1 MLEGRKILI
10 TNVTHF
16 VGVIASHT
24 MASMGATVI
33 CHDTSFTG
41 ADARD
46 AFTADHGGLIA
57 LAAQEPADVADAAI
71 EAAGHVDVL
80 ICNDSFPA
88 IRAKVEEAKL
98 EDLRAS
104 LEAMLVAPFAM
115 CGAIVPHF
123 KERGAGKILFLTSA
137 TALVGLPNY
146 SMYVAARAG
155 ANGLAISLAKELARF
170 NIQVNA
176 IAPNYVENPDY
187 FPPEL
192 LADEAAYKKITAN
205 IPLGRLGKPDEIA
218 ATIAFYVSDKSDFI
232 TGHVLPFA
240 GGWA

>member
-1 MLEGRKILI
+1 MLDGRKILI

-16 VGVIASHT
+16 TGVAASQV
-24 MASMGATVI
+24 MADMGASVV
-33 CHDTSFTG
+33 CHDASFTD
-41 ADARD
+41 AAARD
-46 AFTADHGGLIA
+46 AFTGTHDGLIA
-57 LAAQEPADVADAAI
+57 IEAQEPADVAASAV
-71 EAAGHVDVL
+71 EAAGHIDAL
-80 ICNDSFPA
+80 ICNDSYPA

-98 EDLRAS
+98 EDMRAG

-123 KERGAGKILFLTSA
+123 KERGSGKILFLTSA
-137 TALVGLPNY
+137 TAFVGLPNY

-155 ANGLAISLAKELARF
+155 ANGLAISLAKELARS

-176 IAPNYVENPDY
+176 IAPNFVENPDY

-205 IPLGRLGKPDEIA
+205 IPLGRLGKSDEIA
-218 ATIAFYVSDKSDFI
+218 AAIAFYVSDKSDFI